1 MFYKLP
7 QVRAV
12 SRYADF
18 SSHLGRKSFF
28 SMIALAAF
36 LHACVIGIIAMM
48 PHNPVVKIP
57 VRVLNFNL
65 GAASVPQATQQ
76 PVPSDKT
83 SGHDAAP
90 PPAARMNVPVQQPA
104 AGEDPTDEGDEARN
118 ELEKAL
124 AGTPAAAPR
133 AEPKVEPRP
142 APPPKPA
149 AIVAPVARKP
159 VAVPT
164 RPNAVT
170 ESVEVSKGV
179 ALGMPVSPKRYVR
192 ASPLELTQS
201 AASAAA
207 AASTGPEEVVQRYE
221 QAISVWIGRYK
232 VYPEEAKRRRVEGR
246 PTVRVRINRQG
257 KVLYHVIEKS
267 SGDAFLDQALMN
279 MVKAADPMPAV
290 PENYPQGEE
299 LEFLIPVSFSL
310 KGQ

>member
-7 QVRAV
+7 QVRSV

-36 LHACVIGIIAMM
+36 LHACVIVIIAMM
-48 PHNPVVKIP
+48 PNNPVVKIP

-65 GAASVPQATQQ
+65 GAAAVPQSGQQ
-76 PVPSDKT
+76 PTPDQGKAMQDIAS
-83 SGHDAAP
+83 
-90 PPAARMNVPVQQPA
+90 PPAAKISLPVEEPA
-104 AGEDPTDEGDEARN
+104 TGEDGITDEGESAQN

-124 AGTPAAAPR
+124 TEKPVV
-133 AEPKVEPRP
+133 AEPKPVEPKP
-142 APPPKPA
+142 LPQPKPA
-149 AIVAPVARKP
+149 PIVAPVAKKP
-159 VAVPT
+159 VAVPAKP
-164 RPNAVT
+164 RPVT
-170 ESVEVSKGV
+170 ESVEVSKAASLNTATV
-179 ALGMPVSPKRYVR
+179 PRRYVR
-192 ASPLELTQS
+192 ASPLELTQP
-201 AASAAA
+201 AAA
-207 AASTGPEEVVQRYE
+207 ANTAPAGPEEIVQRYE
-221 QAISVWIGRYK
+221 QAISVWVGRYK
-232 VYPEEAKRRRVEGR
+232 VYPDEAKRRRVEGR

-257 KVLYHVIEKS
+257 KVLYNAIEKS

>member
-7 QVRAV
+7 QVRAI

-28 SMIALAAF
+28 SMIGLAVF

-48 PHNPVVKIP
+48 PHNPVIKIP

-65 GAASVPQATQQ
+65 GAASIPQSAQQ
-76 PVPSDKT
+76 PVPSDKS
-83 SGHDAAP
+83 SGHDIAS
-90 PPAARMNVPVQQPA
+90 PPARMTLPA
-104 AGEDPTDEGDEARN
+104 QEAGEDSTDEGEDAQN

-124 AGTPAAAPR
+124 TDKPAAK
-133 AEPKVEPRP
+133 AEPKPV
-142 APPPKPA
+142 PPPKPA
-149 AIVAPVARKP
+149 AIVAPVPKKPLVLPARPK
-159 VAVPT
+159 
-164 RPNAVT
+164 AVT
-170 ESVEVSKGV
+170 ESVEVAKAAS
-179 ALGMPVSPKRYVR
+179 LNVSAQPKRYVR
-192 ASPLELTQS
+192 ASPLELTS
-201 AASAAA
+201 TTAAPAAA
-207 AASTGPEEVVQRYE
+207 TGPEEIVQRYE

-232 VYPEEAKRRRVEGR
+232 VYPDEAKRRRVEGR

>member
-7 QVRAV
+7 QVRAI

-28 SMIALAAF
+28 SMIGLAVF

-48 PHNPVVKIP
+48 PHNPVIKIP

-65 GAASVPQATQQ
+65 GAASIPQSAQQ
-76 PVPSDKT
+76 PVPSDKS
-83 SGHDAAP
+83 SGHDIAS
-90 PPAARMNVPVQQPA
+90 PPARMSIPEQDPV
-104 AGEDPTDEGDEARN
+104 AGEDEGEDAQN

-124 AGTPAAAPR
+124 MDKPAA
-133 AEPKVEPRP
+133 KVEPKAESKP
-142 APPPKPA
+142 VPPPKPA
-149 AIVAPVARKP
+149 AIVAPVPKKPLALPARPK
-159 VAVPT
+159 
-164 RPNAVT
+164 AVT
-170 ESVEVSKGV
+170 ESVEVAKAAS
-179 ALGMPVSPKRYVR
+179 LNVSAQPKRYVR
-192 ASPLELTQS
+192 ASPLELTS
-201 AASAAA
+201 TAAA
-207 AASTGPEEVVQRYE
+207 PAAATGPEEIVQRYE

-232 VYPEEAKRRRVEGR
+232 VYPDEAKRRRVEGR

>member
-7 QVRAV
+7 QVRAI

-18 SSHLGRKSFF
+18 SSHLGRKSFL
-28 SMIALAAF
+28 SMIVLAAF
-36 LHACVIGIIAMM
+36 LHACVIGILAMM

-65 GAASVPQATQQ
+65 GSASIPQSAQQ

-83 SGHDAAP
+83 SGHEIAS
-90 PPAARMNVPVQQPA
+90 PPAKMSIPA
-104 AGEDPTDEGDEARN
+104 PEPAVGEDSASEGEDAQN

-124 AGTPAAAPR
+124 TQKPVAAPAKPQAKAEVKTPASANAA
-133 AEPKVEPRP
+133 K
-142 APPPKPA
+142 
-149 AIVAPVARKP
+149 IVAPAPKP
-159 VAVPT
+159 SLPV
-164 RPNAVT
+164 RPKAVT
-170 ESVEVSKGV
+170 ESVEVSRGV
-179 ALGMPVSPKRYVR
+179 ALGMPATPRTYVR
-192 ASPLELTQS
+192 ASPLELTQPQTV
-201 AASAAA
+201 ANTAS
-207 AASTGPEEVVQRYE
+207 SGPEEIVQRYE

-290 PENYPQGEE
+290 PQNYPQGEE